1 MIGGVIVKKRQN
13 ILSDMIFGVTIGI
26 IILGLTILF
35 LAVNGIVPRKEFIKK
50 PIEETITN
58 HTGEKDVTD
67 QEGTDS

>member
-1 MIGGVIVKKRQN
+1 MKGTQN
-13 ILSDMIFGVTIGI
+13 ILSDLIFGVTIGI

-35 LAVNGIVPRKEFIKK
+35 LAVNGIVLRKEFIRE

-58 HTGEKDVTD
+58 HIGEKDVTG